1 VVDSPAVRTG
11 RDRGTPAP
19 SLRLGRPT
27 LKLLRYLLAAAGL
40 TLAIP
45 AIAHAIP
52 AGFAF
57 LEIPAGARA
66 AGMGGAM
73 TALGSGV
80 EAVFWNPA
88 GLDDTRSLEIEAGHA
103 ELVEGLRHET
113 FAVAGPAFGGGLAAS
128 VRALYTEAI
137 DERDELGNL
146 IGTFGSHD
154 LEFALAYGTELPGH
168 IEAGA
173 SAQIVRERI
182 ANASTTTYAFGL
194 GGRWTPPALGG
205 LSAAASLQNWGADGQ
220 YTIDGV
226 PGRSIPLPTA
236 FQGGIGYAH
245 PFGYGLALRG
255 ALEGRFT
262 RGRAGQALIG
272 AEIAQPAGAA
282 VRAGLRVNDTA
293 TGFSMGVGYAFTA
306 LRLDYAWVPWKL
318 DLGDTHR
325 FSLGARF

>member
-1 VVDSPAVRTG
+1 VKTFHRLLPAVFAALLV
-11 RDRGTPAP
+11 PA
-19 SLRLGRPT
+19 L
-27 LKLLRYLLAAAGL
+27 
-40 TLAIP
+40 
-45 AIAHAIP
+45 AHAIP

-73 TALGSGV
+73 TTLASGV

-88 GLDDTRSLEIEAGHA
+88 GLDDARGLEIEAGHS
-103 ELVEGLRHET
+103 ELVEGLRYDT
-113 FAVAGPAFGGGLAAS
+113 FAVGGPVAGGGLAAS
-128 VRALYTEAI
+128 MRALYTEPI
-137 DERDELGNL
+137 DERDDLGNL

-154 LEFALAYGTELPGH
+154 LEFALAYGTTLPGH
-168 IEAGA
+168 VQAGA

-194 GGRWTPPALGG
+194 GGRWSPPALGG
-205 LSAAASLQNWGADGQ
+205 LSASASLQNWGADGQ
-220 YTIDGV
+220 YTVDDV
-226 PGRSIPLPTA
+226 PGQSVPLPTA
-236 FQGGIGYAH
+236 FQGGIGYSR
-245 PFGYGLALRG
+245 PFGYGLGLRG

-262 RGRAGQALIG
+262 RGRAGVAMVG
-272 AEIAQPAGAA
+272 AELAAPTGAA
-282 VRAGLRVNDTA
+282 VRAGMRVNDTA
-293 TGFSMGVGYAFTA
+293 SSFSMGVGYAFTS